1 MEPLP
6 DDATEYLPMST
17 EAASPPPQEPH
28 PGTLDGLNWGA
39 LALTPFWL
47 IRNGFLLTFLIY
59 LGLVALTGPF
69 ALVISLLFFVR
80 GTKWSWGD
88 GQRWQSFEQFADSQ
102 YIWGYIGKV
111 SLLLQ
116 LAAIVWVISYYE
128 TFQALLALLRDGNR

>member
-1 MEPLP
+1 MSP
-6 DDATEYLPMST
+6 D
-17 EAASPPPQEPH
+17 AASPPPQEP
-28 PGTLDGLNWGA
+28 GQAMLDGLNWGA
-39 LALTPFWL
+39 LALTSFWL

-59 LGLVALTGPF
+59 LGLLVMTGPF

-80 GTKWSWGD
+80 GTKWSWGN
-88 GQRWQSFEQFADSQ
+88 GQRWQSFDQFADSQ

-128 TFQALLALLRDGNR
+128 TIQALLALLRDSNR